1 MSISI
6 ELIKNLRDQSGV
18 SITACKKALEEA
30 NGDIDAAFDLL
41 RKKGEAKAKERSE
54 RATTEGVVAI
64 TSSADKTSYVVIGCE
79 TDFVSKNED
88 FVSAVNEFSSQLL
101 SGSEVQESAVSD
113 LGLKMG
119 ENVVLKDSGV
129 LDSGVIGSYVHSNN
143 KIGAVVVLDGGDSEI
158 AKQIAMHVTATK
170 PKALNPEDVDAAYI
184 EKELAFAKEELE
196 KSGKP
201 EAIFD
206 KILSGKESKLRADA
220 ALTAQSFVM
229 NPDQTVSEFA
239 KAHGATVTM
248 FKLLSL

>member
-1 MSISI
+1 MFTQTI
-6 ELIKNLRDQSGV
+6 
-18 SITACKKALEEA
+18 
-30 NGDIDAAFDLL
+30 
-41 RKKGEAKAKERSE
+41 
-54 RATTEGVVAI
+54 
-64 TSSADKTSYVVIGCE
+64 
-79 TDFVSKNED
+79 
-88 FVSAVNEFSSQLL
+88 
-101 SGSEVQESAVSD
+101 
-113 LGLKMG
+113 
-119 ENVVLKDSGV
+119 
-129 LDSGVIGSYVHSNN
+129 